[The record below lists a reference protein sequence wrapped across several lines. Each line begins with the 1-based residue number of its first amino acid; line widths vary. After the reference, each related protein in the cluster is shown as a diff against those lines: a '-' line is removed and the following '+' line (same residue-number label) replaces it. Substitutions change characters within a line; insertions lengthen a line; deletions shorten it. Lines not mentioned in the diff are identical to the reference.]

1 MKTTIKHTI
10 LLASVLMLAACNK
23 ESSVATCERD
33 ITYTVTSVGTQHA
46 ASVVDKTTTVHLET
60 EAEWQEL
67 LDRFCDW
74 AEDGNEVTFYNG
86 TQAASLRSIADK
98 LSASQKSQAASLR
111 TNTKDATTFSTTDR
125 EAMKRWMAQMEDE
138 GLTVTVTFDSNT
150 GTWNGTAYATAPSPT
165 PDPLPTLGCDVLTYV
180 CDASPMWRII
190 LSVDTANQL
199 MFFTGMMYDSI
210 NTFVGYNLMVPNG
223 FCRYNYFDPQ
233 DSGYYNYYNDRV
245 FIFIQNLDQPSQA
258 NHYCLIGNFD
268 FSSNGF
274 TLEFEDYAPQ
284 DLNTVISFPFVRTD
298 EFGLMMHRCER
309 CDVLIHMGYG
319 EGQSYIFP
327 RFDGDFPFEHG
338 KFTITAVD
346 TTASDGY
353 GYFHEVFRLRYSI
366 TGSEPIFGTYY
377 TDGISE
383 DWYPLNYTT
392 SAMWPAYFHFKK
404 Y

>member
-1 MKTTIKHTI
+1 MNRFAR
-10 LLASVLMLAACNK
+10 LSFL
-23 ESSVATCERD
+23 VATALLSVGCTKCYWPEDTVRD
-33 ITYTVTSVGTQHA
+33 ITYTIAPA
-46 ASVVDKTTTVHLET
+46 ASAIDNATTTTIHLET

-67 LDRFCDW
+67 LDRFCDY
-74 AEDGNEVTFYNG
+74 AEEGSEVTFYNAN
-86 TQAASLRSIADK
+86 QIATK
-98 LSASQKSQAASLR
+98 SA
-111 TNTKDATTFSTTDR
+111 TKDATTFSTTDR

-138 GLTVTVTFDSNT
+138 GKTVTVTYDSQT

-210 NTFVGYNLMVPNG
+210 NTFVGYNLMVPDG

-346 TTASDGY
+346 TMASDGY

>member
-1 MKTTIKHTI
+1 MKTAKLFT
-10 LLASVLMLAACNK
+10 LLAFVLTLAACNK
-23 ESSVATCERD
+23 DKDELRQERD
-33 ITYTVTSVGTQHA
+33 IVYTVA
-46 ASVVDKTTTVHLET
+46 EETTTVHLTT
-60 EAEWQEL
+60 EAEWQQL
-67 LDRFCDW
+67 LDRFCDY
-74 AEDGNEVTFYNG
+74 AEDGSEVTFYNANHK
-86 TQAASLRSIADK
+86 AA
-98 LSASQKSQAASLR
+98 KSP
-111 TNTKDATTFSTTDR
+111 TKEAVTYSTTNR
-125 EAMKRWMAQMEDE
+125 EEMKRWMAQMEDE
-138 GLTVTVTFDSNT
+138 GMTVTVTYDPAT

-210 NTFVGYNLMVPNG
+210 NTFVGYNLMVPDG

-233 DSGYYNYYNDRV
+233 DSGYYNYYNDRA

>member
-1 MKTTIKHTI
+1 MNRFAR
-10 LLASVLMLAACNK
+10 LSFL
-23 ESSVATCERD
+23 VATALLSVGCTKCYWPEDTVRD
-33 ITYTVTSVGTQHA
+33 ITYTIAPA
-46 ASVVDKTTTVHLET
+46 ASAIDNATTTTVHLET

-67 LDRFCDW
+67 LDRFCDY
-74 AEDGNEVTFYNG
+74 AEEGSEVTFYNANHKV
-86 TQAASLRSIADK
+86 TK
-98 LSASQKSQAASLR
+98 SA
-111 TNTKDATTFSTTDR
+111 TKDATTFSTTDR
-125 EAMKRWMAQMEDE
+125 EEMKRWMAQMEDE
-138 GLTVTVTFDSNT
+138 GLTVTVTFDPNT

-210 NTFVGYNLMVPNG
+210 NTFVGYNLMVPDG

>member
-1 MKTTIKHTI
+1 MKTNLKLVA
-10 LLASVLMLAACNK
+10 LLAAVICFAACEKNI
-23 ESSVATCERD
+23 EMHHERD
-33 ITYTVTSVGTQHA
+33 IVYTVAEQT
-46 ASVVDKTTTVHLET
+46 TTTVHLTT
-60 EAEWQEL
+60 EAEWDAL
-67 LDRFCDW
+67 LDRFCDY
-74 AEDGNEVTFYNG
+74 AEEGSSVTFRN
-86 TQAASLRSIADK
+86 AK
-98 LSASQKSQAASLR
+98 SANKSA
-111 TNTKDATTFSTTDR
+111 TKDATTFSTTSRD
-125 EAMKRWMAQMEDE
+125 EMKRWMARMEDA
-138 GLTVTVTFDSNT
+138 GMTVTVSYDPNT

-210 NTFVGYNLMVPNG
+210 NTFVGYNLMVPDG

-274 TLEFEDYAPQ
+274 TLEFADYAPQ
-284 DLNTVISFPFVRTD
+284 DLSTVISFTFVRTD
-298 EFGLMMHRCER
+298 EFMLMVHRCER
-309 CDVLIHMGYG
+309 CDVLMHMGYG

-327 RFDGDFPFEHG
+327 RFEGEFPFEHG
-338 KFTITAVD
+338 KFTVTDVD
-346 TTASDGY
+346 TLASNGY
-353 GYFHEVFRLRYSI
+353 GYFSEVVRLRYSI
-366 TGSEPIFGTYY
+366 TGSTPTFGY
-377 TDGISE
+377 DHLDCPCAE
-383 DWYPLNYTT
+383 WYPLNYTT
-392 SAMWPAYFHFKK
+392 SAMWPTYFHFDL

>member
-1 MKTTIKHTI
+1 MKNTLKIFTLIAA
-10 LLASVLMLAACNK
+10 LLTMVACEKDNEK
-23 ESSVATCERD
+23 PVNHERD
-33 ITYTVTSVGTQHA
+33 ITYTIAPA
-46 ASVVDKTTTVHLET
+46 ASAIDNATTTTIHLET

-67 LDRFCDW
+67 LDRFCDY
-74 AEDGNEVTFYNG
+74 AEEGSEVSFYNANHKA
-86 TQAASLRSIADK
+86 TK
-98 LSASQKSQAASLR
+98 SA
-111 TNTKDATTFSTTDR
+111 TKDATTFSTTDR

-138 GLTVTVTFDSNT
+138 GKTVTVSYDPAT

-210 NTFVGYNLMVPNG
+210 NTFVGYNLMVPDG

-233 DSGYYNYYNDRV
+233 DSGYYNYYNDRA